1 MEGNEICVDR
11 AKPEDLPDMLRLLES
26 LFSLEA
32 DFSFDATRQ
41 RRGLE
46 MLLRQGERV
55 AVLVARAPDQQVVG
69 MVTVQLVIST
79 AEGSYSAW
87 LEDVVVQNSWQGMG
101 IGRSLVESALD
112 WARERGA
119 RRAQLLADQDN
130 GSALGFYAR
139 LGWRPSNM
147 NMLRMMIEPGSQE

>member
-1 MEGNEICVDR
+1 MKKSNGICVDR
-11 AKPEDLPDMLRLLES
+11 AKPEDLPDMLRLLEN
-26 LFSLEA
+26 LCTLEA

-46 MLLRQGERV
+46 MLLRQGDRI
-55 AVLVARAPDQQVVG
+55 AVLVARAPDQRVVG

-101 IGRSLVESALD
+101 IGRTLVEAALD
-112 WARERGA
+112 WAREKGA
-119 RRAQLLADQDN
+119 SRAQLLADRDN
-130 GSALGFYAR
+130 LAALGFYAK
-139 LGWRPSNM
+139 LGWLRSNM
-147 NMLRMMIEPGSQE
+147 GMYRLLLRERGD

>member
-1 MEGNEICVDR
+1 MENDGVFVDR

-46 MLLRQGERV
+46 MLLRQGDRV
-55 AVLVARAPDQQVVG
+55 AVLVARAPDRQVVG

-79 AEGSYSAW
+79 AEGNYSAW
-87 LEDVVVQNSWQGMG
+87 LEDVVVQNSWRGMG
-101 IGRSLVESALD
+101 IGRSLVEAALD
-112 WARERGA
+112 WARAKGA